1 MQYDLV
7 LGIPAGIAR
16 PFARETDPLLCIGYC
31 RTISGRR
38 STYII
43 TLQNTSEAHRLA
55 RNLNMMD
62 FKSDKELASHLL
74 RAQVL
79 W

>member
-1 MQYDLV
+1 VSTALSR
-7 LGIPAGIAR
+7 LGIPRGLTYLSL
-16 PFARETDPLLCIGYC
+16 TDLLCTD

>member
-1 MQYDLV
+1 MSRKLTHI
-7 LGIPAGIAR
+7 LNPTLR
-16 PFARETDPLLCIGYC
+16 
-31 RTISGRR
+31 RTHGKR

-43 TLQNTSEAHRLA
+43 TLQNVNEAHRLA
-55 RNLNMMD
+55 RYLNMMD
-62 FKSDKELASHLL
+62 FKSDKSHTSQTLL